1 MNAVRADPKQ
11 LRTPVHRCL
20 GQVGSGL
27 HASGGSV
34 WGRRRKMD
42 NMSATVIY
50 MRQKLTNKTKSEFHT
65 TSASALHDPKFAY
78 LQYAW
83 NLDSQNVV
91 DGPRDEYQ
99 TDAPIANVEQKYADQ
114 SLSRRQKLIAIRLGT
129 CLETDQYKSP
139 KPRLCRKKE
148 QGKKKKNEMFH
159 LWNADVN
166 MWSYS
171 TCKNYWNLA
180 RHVAA
185 LPACRWACIH
195 FGSIKSTGLRKKML
209 NVEGCCKWCSNL
221 MCCNCVPAAFN
232 MQPNHLWPIFLCKIV
247 SFSPLS
253 VVRNGGG
260 CASFISTT
268 AVLPR
273 TRQQTYLLQLYHQWT
288 NSWRERATTRI
299 SSAKRRCEIGP
310 PSIKSMPPCP
320 TACLH
325 FRMVM
330 SKTKKI
336 TVDWERGPVA
346 HRLWSGIGHSDRHRR
361 QLHHVVRS
369 TPVKPKSSV
378 EELLLKQGW
387 PQCWPTCPVK
397 RLGQVHA
404 DAPNRKTGCFC
415 FVLGNIRW

>member
-114 SLSRRQKLIAIRLGT
+114 SLSRRQKLIAIRIGT

-148 QGKKKKNEMFH
+148 QGKKKKTKCFIYGMQT
-159 LWNADVN
+159 L
-166 MWSYS
+166 
-171 TCKNYWNLA
+171 TC
-180 RHVAA
+180 
-185 LPACRWACIH
+185 
-195 FGSIKSTGLRKKML
+195 G
-209 NVEGCCKWCSNL
+209 
-221 MCCNCVPAAFN
+221 
-232 MQPNHLWPIFLCKIV
+232 
-247 SFSPLS
+247 
-253 VVRNGGG
+253 
-260 CASFISTT
+260 
-268 AVLPR
+268 
-273 TRQQTYLLQLYHQWT
+273 
-288 NSWRERATTRI
+288 
-299 SSAKRRCEIGP
+299 
-310 PSIKSMPPCP
+310 P
-320 TACLH
+320 TAHARTTGIWLGMLPLYLH
-325 FRMVM
+325 A
-330 SKTKKI
+330 
-336 TVDWERGPVA
+336 G
-346 HRLWSGIGHSDRHRR
+346 GHAY
-361 QLHHVVRS
+361 
-369 TPVKPKSSV
+369 TSV
-378 EELLLKQGW
+378 Q
-387 PQCWPTCPVK
+387 
-397 RLGQVHA
+397 
-404 DAPNRKTGCFC
+404 
-415 FVLGNIRW
+415 